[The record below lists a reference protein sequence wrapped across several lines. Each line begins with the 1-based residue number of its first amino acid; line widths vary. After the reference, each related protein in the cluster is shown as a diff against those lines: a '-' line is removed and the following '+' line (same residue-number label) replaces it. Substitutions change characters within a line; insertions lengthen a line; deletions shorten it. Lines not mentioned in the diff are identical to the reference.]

1 MVVRGFDISL
11 KLIRKNLE
19 GDASLRVTVVLVRVK
34 SDEVVFLVSKD

>member
-11 KLIRKNLE
+11 KLTEESE